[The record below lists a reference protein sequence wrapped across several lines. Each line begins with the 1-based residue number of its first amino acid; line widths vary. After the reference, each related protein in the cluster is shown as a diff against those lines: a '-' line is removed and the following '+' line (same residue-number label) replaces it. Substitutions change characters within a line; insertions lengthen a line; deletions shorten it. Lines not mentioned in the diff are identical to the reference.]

1 MLSNS
6 IIKKI
11 RSLQQ
16 KKARKEHGEF
26 IVEGEKAVEELL
38 ASAFRVKSIYSTVPF
53 SSAELIS
60 EKELQRL
67 SALKSPNKVIAVAQT
82 MSYEAEHGTSSI
94 LLDGVNDPGNLG
106 TLVRIADWFGVT
118 QLVCSS
124 SVADCYNPKV
134 VQAAM
139 GSLFRVKVIY
149 ADLVQFVSESDLP
162 PYSAVM
168 DGEKPDTVSGPFN
181 LIMGSESHGV
191 RNELVQLSD
200 QRITIPGTG
209 AAESLNV
216 SVAAGILL
224 DRLLYE

>member
-16 KKARKEHGEF
+16 KKSRKEYGEF
-26 IVEGEKAVEELL
+26 IVEGEKVVEELI
-38 ASAFRVKSIYSTVPF
+38 ASNFRVQSVYSTVPF

-60 EKELQRL
+60 EKELRKL
-67 SALKSPNKVIAVAQT
+67 SALKNPNKVIAVAQT
-82 MSYEAEHGTSSI
+82 MSYDVEHGTSSI
-94 LLDGVNDPGNLG
+94 LLDGVSDPGNLG
-106 TLVRIADWFGVT
+106 TLIRIADWFGVT
-118 QLVCSS
+118 QIICSS

-139 GSLFRVKVIY
+139 GSLFRIKVIY
-149 ADLVQFVSESDLP
+149 TDLVEFVSESVLP
-162 PYSAVM
+162 TYSAVM
-168 DGEKPDTVSGPFN
+168 DGEGPDTVSGPFN
-181 LIMGSESHGV
+181 LIMGSESHGI
-191 RNELVQLSD
+191 RDELVQLSD
-200 QRITIPGTG
+200 QSITIPRTG

-224 DRLLYE
+224 DRLTN